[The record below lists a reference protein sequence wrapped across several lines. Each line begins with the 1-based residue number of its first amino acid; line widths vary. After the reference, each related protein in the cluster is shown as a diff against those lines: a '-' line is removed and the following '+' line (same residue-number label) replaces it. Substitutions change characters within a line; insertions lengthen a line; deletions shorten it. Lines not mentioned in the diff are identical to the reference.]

1 MAVPMLRTTL
11 TLTPSATRGM
21 ATLKDIEMRLKSVKN
36 MKKITS
42 SMKMVSAAKFAR
54 AERAL
59 KPARA
64 YGTGAASLYEKND
77 FDTSGKDSVL
87 LALSSD
93 RGLCGGIHSSVG
105 KMVKAAHAETPIT
118 KAIIVG
124 DKAKAILVKVIGDT
138 FLSCFNNVG
147 KKPTSFTDALDIAEE
162 VLSHDFDTINIVYS
176 KFKNIVS
183 YNTEKKPV
191 PSLESVESNAAI
203 YVYDEVDSEVL
214 RCYQE
219 FTLANIIYHSMKE
232 CEASEQSSR
241 MSAME
246 NATKNAGEKIDA
258 LTLQYNRTRQAV
270 ITRELIEIISGAS
283 ALE

>member
-1 MAVPMLRTTL
+1 MLRTTL

-64 YGTGAASLYEKND
+64 YGTGAASLYEKNEFGTD
-77 FDTSGKDSVL
+77 GNDTLL

-105 KMVKAAHAETPIT
+105 KLVKAANAETPIT
-118 KAIIVG
+118 KTIIVG
-124 DKAKAILVKVIGDT
+124 DKAKAILQKVIGDS
-138 FLSCFNNVG
+138 FLSTFNNVG
-147 KKPTSFTDALDIAEE
+147 KKPASFTDALNITEE
-162 VLSHDFDTINIVYS
+162 ILSHDFDAVKIVYNR
-176 KFKNIVS
+176 FVNIVS
-183 YNTEKKPV
+183 YKTEEKQI
-191 PSLESVESNAAI
+191 PSLESLESNDAI
-203 YVYDEVDSEVL
+203 YAYDEVDSEVL

-219 FTLANIIYHSMKE
+219 FTLANIIYHSLKE

-246 NATKNAGEKIDA
+246 SATKNAGEKIDD
-258 LTLQYNRTRQAV
+258 LTLQFNRTRQAV

-283 ALE
+283 ALD